1 MEGAM
6 DSFQVDTEGVSSHG
20 VSEEDFEDDAD
31 EDVAAAV
38 ATDVGM
44 EGVTV
49 HAHFE
54 GVGISCG
61 TPAVVAGVE

>member
-1 MEGAM
+1 MAGAM

-31 EDVAAAV
+31 EDVAV

-44 EGVTV
+44 AVTV
-49 HAHFE
+49 RGHFE
-54 GVGISCG
+54 GAGSCV
-61 TPAVVAGVE
+61 TLAVVAGVE

>member
-6 DSFQVDTEGVSSHG
+6 DSFQVVTEGVSSRG
-20 VSEEDFEDDAD
+20 ASEEDFEDDVD

-44 EGVTV
+44 AGVTDR
-49 HAHFE
+49 AHFE
-54 GVGISCG
+54 GVGSSCG
-61 TPAVVAGVE
+61 TPAGVAGVE

>member
-1 MEGAM
+1 MEGVM

-20 VSEEDFEDDAD
+20 VSEDFEDDAD

-44 EGVTV
+44 AGVTV

-54 GVGISCG
+54 GVGSCG